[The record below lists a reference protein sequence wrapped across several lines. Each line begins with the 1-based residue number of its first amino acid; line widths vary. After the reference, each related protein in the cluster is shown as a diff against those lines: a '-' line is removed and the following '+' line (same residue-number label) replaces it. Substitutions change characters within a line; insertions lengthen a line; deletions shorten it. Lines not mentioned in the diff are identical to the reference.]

1 MNSFAGFWDSL
12 GSDKFFLILGSV
24 FFLTHVIFLIY
35 RCVLLV
41 RNQERKKEEEGVSV
55 VITCSN
61 KAELLKENLPAY
73 LEQDYPSYE
82 VIVVDECSEDETQ
95 DVLADFQ
102 KVYPHLKTTRIFP
115 GTKFRRTKKI
125 AIHIGVLAAT
135 HDILLFA
142 EIDGKP
148 ESKHWVRTM
157 QSYFDR
163 NTAVVLGY
171 ANYPEMKG
179 NAVRRYFHFLRFW
192 ETLFMV
198 NGGACVMGNAYNM
211 GYRKKYYIEKRGF
224 SGNTQEFI
232 GYESEM
238 VKVLASEGAV
248 KVVKDKDARV
258 VIADD
263 GWKSWTDDNSYY
275 YTTKRRWPGN
285 ALALSHADFVIE
297 MLLYVLLFYF
307 VIFNVWHKYFVIP
320 VLLTFLT
327 DVIVTNIGL
336 KHLGLKKL
344 FLTSLTV
351 NVFGFV
357 YKGYYSIC
365 SIFTGKKW
373 R

>member
-1 MNSFAGFWDSL
+1 MNSLAEFWDSL
-12 GSDKFFLILGSV
+12 GYDKFLLVLGIV
-24 FFLTHVIFLIY
+24 FFVGHAFLLIY

-41 RNQERKKEEEGVSV
+41 RTQERKKSKEGVSV

-95 DVLADFQ
+95 EVLSDLQ
-102 KVYPHLKTTRIFP
+102 KVYPRLKTTRIFP

-148 ESKHWVRTM
+148 ESKHWIQSM
-157 QSYFDR
+157 QSCFDQ

-171 ANYPEMKG
+171 ANYAESKG
-179 NAVRRYFHFLRFW
+179 NAVRRYFRFLRFW

-198 NGGACVMGNAYNM
+198 HGGACVAGNAYNM
-211 GYRKKYYIEKRGF
+211 GYRKKYYLEKRGF
-224 SGNTQEFI
+224 SGNTQEYI

-238 VKVLASEGAV
+238 VKELASEGTV
-248 KVVKDKDARV
+248 KVVKDRDARV

-263 GWKSWTDDNSYY
+263 GRRAWLDDNSYY
-275 YTTKRRWPGN
+275 YTTRRRWPWS
-285 ALALSHADFVIE
+285 ALALSSVDFVME
-297 MLLYVLLFYF
+297 MLLYILSFYF
-307 VIFNVWHKYFVIP
+307 VIFNILHEYFIIP
-320 VLLTFLT
+320 VVLTFLT

-351 NVFGFV
+351 NAFGFV